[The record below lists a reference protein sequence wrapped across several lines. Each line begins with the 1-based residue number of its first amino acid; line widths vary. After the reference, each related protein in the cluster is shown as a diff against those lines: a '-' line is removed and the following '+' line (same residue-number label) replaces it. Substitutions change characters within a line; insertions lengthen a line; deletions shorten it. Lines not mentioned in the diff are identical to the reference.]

1 MIYRVCSVRSIMD
14 MTVKRHVV
22 VCHRICCRSTIIC
35 RSLRLCWS
43 CKSSIQCLS
52 MSKKRIR
59 LRYLYREAVACRLSR
74 WVQGPRRKY
83 LHRVSGVL
91 GQSAS
96 GSDSG
101 DGSQAHPFRT
111 VTRAQT
117 AVQALKKAH
126 DDHVPAPGVVV
137 NVASGTYDFSDAPL
151 QFTSEDSG
159 EAAAIVTYR
168 GSD

>member
-1 MIYRVCSVRSIMD
+1 MQWCVVLAAASFLLASAHGRSVDVQRGMSESA
-14 MTVKRHVV
+14 TGSAAAAATQYYV
-22 VCHRICCRSTIIC
+22 ST
-35 RSLRLCWS
+35 
-43 CKSSIQCLS
+43 
-52 MSKKRIR
+52 
-59 LRYLYREAVACRLSR
+59 
-74 WVQGPRRKY
+74 
-83 LHRVSGVL
+83 
-91 GQSAS
+91 S